1 MPIHRLIRNL
11 KRMFQKGSGPQVFPE
26 DVIMDSH
33 NLPQFDTYQCEGR
46 LVSPITERT
55 LSFFGVIFVLIALI
69 YASRLFY
76 LQVVY
81 GDEYREQSE
90 LNRLRQSIIFAERG
104 TIYDRNGEKL
114 AWNEPSAVPGEVF
127 KRMYREEE
135 GTHVLAGYISYPTK
149 DTNGYYYR
157 EDYVGDDGLEAAF
170 NTELSGVNG
179 MTIVETDALGN
190 VISEGRVRLPETGKD
205 LHTTIDVGIQ
215 EKMYEGMK
223 NLAEQVNF
231 RAGAGVMID
240 VNTGEVLALAS
251 YPEYNSQVMTDR
263 EDVDAIRSYIHDDR
277 NPFLNRAYAG
287 IFTPGSIVK
296 PYMALAA
303 LHENIIDPFKSIYSA
318 GSITI
323 RNPYNPDQSTVI
335 HDWRAHGWTDMR
347 EAIAV
352 SSNVYFFAIG
362 GGLEDQEGLGITRIN
377 KYMNLFGFE
386 EKTGINLPGEVS
398 GDVPSPEWKAETFP
412 QDGDWRLGDT
422 YNTAIG
428 QYGFSAT
435 PIRAAVNVAAIANGG
450 TLVTPTIL
458 KDVHTEPQS
467 KLPFT
472 EEEFRVV
479 REGMRKGALEGT
491 ARGLN
496 LYDVEVAGKTGTAEL
511 GTAKDEVNSWVMGFF
526 PYENPKYAFVVVM
539 ERGPRSN
546 LVGATSVM
554 RQVMDWIVVNRPEYI
569 K

>member
-1 MPIHRLIRNL
+1 
-11 KRMFQKGSGPQVFPE
+11 MFRSGREPHVFPE
-26 DVIMDSH
+26 DVLMDSH

-46 LVSPITERT
+46 LVSPITEKT
-55 LSFFGVIFVLIALI
+55 LSLFAFIFVLIAGV

-81 GDEYREQSE
+81 GDEYRDQSE
-90 LNRLRQSIIFAERG
+90 INRLRQSIIFAERG
-104 TIYDRNGEKL
+104 TIYDRNGEKI
-114 AWNEPSAVPGEVF
+114 AWNEPSTVPGEVF
-127 KRMYREEE
+127 KRMYREAS
-135 GTHVLAGYISYPTK
+135 GSHVLAGYISYPTK
-149 DTNGYYYR
+149 DANGYYYR
-157 EDYVGDDGLEAAF
+157 EDYIGDDGLEAAF
-170 NTELSGVNG
+170 NTELSGINGVN
-179 MTIVETDALGN
+179 ILETDALGN
-190 VISEGRVRLPETGKD
+190 IVSEGRIRLPEPGQD

-251 YPEYNSQVMTDR
+251 YPEFNSQVMTDR
-263 EDVDAIRSYIHDDR
+263 SDVDAIRSYIQDDR

-287 IFTPGSIVK
+287 VFTPGSIVK
-296 PYMALAA
+296 PFMALGA
-303 LHENIIDPFKSIYSA
+303 LHEDIIDPMKQIYSA

-323 RNPYNPDQSTVI
+323 RNPYNPELSTVI

-347 EAIAV
+347 RALAV
-352 SSNVYFFAIG
+352 SSNVYFFAVG
-362 GGLEDQEGLGITRIN
+362 GGLDDQEGLGITRIN
-377 KYMNLFGFE
+377 KYMNMFQFE
-386 EKTGINLPGEVS
+386 KETGINLPGEV
-398 GDVPSPEWKAETFP
+398 GGAVPDPEWKATTFP

-458 KDVHTEPQS
+458 KDVHAKPQGDVEITES
-467 KLPFT
+467 
-472 EEEFRVV
+472 EFQIV
-479 REGMRKGALEGT
+479 REGMRQAVLDGT

-511 GTAKDEVNSWVMGFF
+511 GTAKDDVNSWVIGYF
-526 PYENPKYAFVVVM
+526 PYENPRYAFAMVM

-554 RQVMDWIVVNRPEYI
+554 RQVMEFIVVNRPEYI